1 MTTVEVEQALAQLRQ
16 DLHAAARRRIRRR
29 RQLRYALFL
38 PLALVVGVGTAIAIT
53 SPWTGHD
60 VTPADI
66 ERQSSVVTEPTDCT
80 NVGCNGRVHKEVVI
94 VPAMGAS
101 FVLPSGRSTNLVPA
115 GGFGPGPPP
124 TSRKLTSEQ
133 ARYGWPE
140 LTRTGGFWSLRLP
153 DGTRRRITWRRADG
167 SMKITDTAPDGSVT
181 VTPVHAGDVLPLV
194 PDSLDANM
202 RSLEKAVTFDFPDG
216 VRVFIF
222 PTFNETYVG
231 FLPSELR
238 AMGGIAQVM
247 PRGEAS
253 RYGLVPKGEWNG
265 ALPVTPEGGSWTVSL
280 PGGGERTIG
289 WKAGENEVTL
299 TDVGANGER
308 HTFSVPTGHEL
319 PLVPF
324 R

>member
-1 MTTVEVEQALAQLRQ
+1 MTAFEAEQALAQLRQ

-29 RQLRYALFL
+29 RQLRYALLL
-38 PLALVVGVGTAIAIT
+38 PLALAVGVGTAIAMT
-53 SPWTGHD
+53 SAWTGHD

-66 ERQSSVVTEPTDCT
+66 ERQQSVVTEPTDCSD
-80 NVGCNGRVHKEVVI
+80 VGCNGRVHKEVVI

-101 FVLPSGRSTNLVPA
+101 FVLPSGRSINLVPA
-115 GGFGPGPPP
+115 GGFGPGPPRP
-124 TSRKLTSEQ
+124 GKLTPEQ
-133 ARYGWPE
+133 ARFGWPE

-153 DGTRRRITWRRADG
+153 DGTRRTITWRHADG

-194 PDSLDANM
+194 PDSIDANK
-202 RSLEKAVTFDFPDG
+202 RSPEKAVAFDFPDG

-231 FLPSELR
+231 YLPAELR
-238 AMGGIAQVM
+238 AMGGIAEVM

-253 RYGLVPKGEWNG
+253 RYGLIPKGEWN
-265 ALPVTPEGGSWTVSL
+265 ATLPVTPEGGTWTVSL
-280 PGGGERTIG
+280 PGGGKRTIT
-289 WKAGENEVTL
+289 WEAGESEVAV
-299 TDVGANGER
+299 TDAKSNGE
-308 HTFSVPTGHEL
+308 TEKFSVPIGHEL

>member
-1 MTTVEVEQALAQLRQ
+1 MTTTEVEQRLAQLRQ

-29 RQLRYALFL
+29 RQLLYALFL
-38 PLALVVGVGTAIAIT
+38 PLALAVGVGTAFAVT
-53 SPWTGHD
+53 STWTGHD

-66 ERQSSVVTEPTDCT
+66 ERQVSVVTEPTDCSD
-80 NVGCNGRVHKEVVI
+80 VGCNGRVHKEVVI
-94 VPAMGAS
+94 VPAMGVT
-101 FVLPSGRSTNLVPA
+101 FVLPNGRSTNLVPA

-124 TSRKLTSEQ
+124 PGHKLTREQ

-140 LTRTGGFWSLRLP
+140 LTRTGGLWSLQLP

-167 SMKITDTAPDGSVT
+167 SMTITDTAPDGSAT

-194 PDSLDANM
+194 PDSIDANM
-202 RSLEKAVTFDFPDG
+202 RSPEKAVTFDFPDG

-231 FLPSELR
+231 FLPLELR
-238 AMGGIAQVM
+238 AMGGIAEVM

-253 RYGLVPKGEWNG
+253 RYGLIPKGEWN
-265 ALPVTPEGGSWTVSL
+265 ATLPVTPDGGTWTVSL
-280 PGGGERTIG
+280 PDGGERTIT
-289 WKAGENEVTL
+289 WKAGESEVAV
-299 TDVGANGER
+299 TDAKANGE
-308 HTFSVPTGHEL
+308 TEKFSVPIGHEL

>member
-1 MTTVEVEQALAQLRQ
+1 MTTFDVEQTLAQLRQ
-16 DLHAAARRRIRRR
+16 ELHAAARRRIRRR

-38 PLALVVGVGTAIAIT
+38 PLALVVGIGTAIAMT

-60 VTPADI
+60 VSPADI
-66 ERQSSVVTEPTDCT
+66 ERQVSVVTEPTDCS

-94 VPAMGAS
+94 IPAMGAT
-101 FVLPSGRSTNLVPA
+101 FVLPSGRSFNLVPA

-124 TSRKLTSEQ
+124 PGHKLTPEQ
-133 ARYGWPE
+133 VRYGWPE
-140 LTRTGGFWSLRLP
+140 LTHTGGFWSLRLP

-167 SMKITDTAPDGSVT
+167 SMKITDTDPDGSVA

-238 AMGGIAQVM
+238 AMGGIAEVM
-247 PRGEAS
+247 PRGDAS
-253 RYGLVPKGEWNG
+253 RYGLIPKGEWNG
-265 ALPVTPEGGSWTVSL
+265 TLPVTPEGGSWTVSL
-280 PGGGERTIG
+280 FGGGERTIA
-289 WKAGENEVTL
+289 WKAGESEVTV
-299 TDVGANGER
+299 TDVSANGEKE
-308 HTFSVPTGHEL
+308 TLSVPIGHEL